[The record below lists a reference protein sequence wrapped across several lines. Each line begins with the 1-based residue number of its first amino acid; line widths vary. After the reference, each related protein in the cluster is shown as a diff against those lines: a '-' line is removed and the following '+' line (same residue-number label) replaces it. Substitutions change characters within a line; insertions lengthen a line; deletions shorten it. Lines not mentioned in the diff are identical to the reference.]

1 MSLLSRAAL
10 VAALAV
16 VVCAPWMARAGETYS
31 SGDAVASAFAN
42 NPELRTAEAALLR
55 AEADLSQAL
64 GVNPSLSGSLLVDGP
79 AELQLSQPVSLTG
92 EGLRRRHA
100 ASARVEA
107 AAAHLERVRFELAHA
122 VRATYVDAVVSVG
135 VAAIADE
142 GLVLAIRLNQ
152 AVLRLQQEGEAS
164 QLDANLSRLAHA
176 QAAARLLGAREVEA
190 DALAKLSGMVTTPID
205 PAALVHDLEALAPSS
220 TDPAERS
227 DVKVARAALL
237 AAEGELTAQRSAALA
252 PVAVGVRAESDGG
265 LTTFGPT
272 LTVELPLVD
281 RNQAGRAGAQGD
293 LLVAEARLA
302 ETQAVARTEVSTS
315 RQRDELAQQA
325 LAALG
330 EGPLAAAVAALESV
344 EAGYLAG
351 ELELIETV
359 LLQDQ
364 ILEGEMAVVQLE
376 GFVAHARLDLLL
388 AVEDPA
394 LLAPQ

>member
-227 DVKVARAALL
+227 DVKAARAALL
-237 AAEGELTAQRSAALA
+237 AAEGELAAQRSAALA

>member
-10 VAALAV
+10 VASLV
-16 VVCAPWMARAGETYS
+16 FLVCAPWMARAAGTLS
-31 SGDAVASAFAN
+31 PTDAVTAAFAN
-42 NPELRTAEAALLR
+42 NPELRAAEAALRR
-55 AEADLSQAL
+55 AEAEFTQAL
-64 GVNPSLSGSLLVDGP
+64 GANPSLSGSLLVDGP

-107 AAAHLERVRFELAHA
+107 AVSHLERVRFELAHA
-122 VRATYVDAVVSVG
+122 VRATYVDAVVAIG
-135 VAAIADE
+135 VADIADQ
-142 GLVLAIRLNQ
+142 GLVLAIRLDQ
-152 AVLRLQQEGEAS
+152 AVLRLHQEGEAS

-190 DALAKLSGMVTTPID
+190 DALARLAGMVTTPID
-205 PAALVHDLEALAPSS
+205 PAALVRDLEALAPSRV
-220 TDPAERS
+220 DPAERS
-227 DVKVARAALL
+227 DVRAARAALL
-237 AAEGELTAQRSAALA
+237 AAEGELAAQRSATLA
-252 PVAVGVRAESDGG
+252 PLAVGVRGESDGG
-265 LTTFGPT
+265 ITTLGPT

-293 LLVAEARLA
+293 LLVAESRLA
-302 ETQAVARTEVSTS
+302 ETQAVARTEVATS

-330 EGPLAAAVAALESV
+330 QNPLAAAVAALESV

-364 ILEGEMAVVQLE
+364 ILEGEIAVVQLE

-388 AVEDPA
+388 ALEDPA